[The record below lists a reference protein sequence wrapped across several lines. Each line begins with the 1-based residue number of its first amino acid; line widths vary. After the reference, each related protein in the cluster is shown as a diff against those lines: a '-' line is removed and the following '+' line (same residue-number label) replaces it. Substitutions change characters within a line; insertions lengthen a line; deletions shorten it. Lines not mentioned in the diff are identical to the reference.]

1 MLIKNVYFLI
11 LLLNLI
17 QNSEIIIEFKSTLSE
32 IPKDLS
38 PIDFFT
44 SLISNELYTNIN
56 IGNPVQNFN
65 FLIDFDSYHT
75 YIIKDNNIF
84 KNNKNTFQDSRSN
97 SFKILTKDIF
107 FQNLNFQR
115 ASFCS
120 DYITINENI
129 KNMNYSFLYV
139 QDKKLKKN
147 INYPGVIGM
156 GVVSNGE
163 PFYNEVGLI
172 YQLRKA
178 NITNNYFYTI
188 VFDDNSFNG
197 KIIIGKN
204 IYEEFSSDD
213 FINDYCLVTYE
224 YQYYWG
230 WDKVE
235 SYYSSKK
242 LEIKNIY
249 LKPELGVIVV
259 NLKIKDI
266 LKNKFFDEKIKEG
279 KCYEESQL
287 FYSFFYCDKDVM
299 IDIDKFHFQ
308 ILNNGPQLFFLESND
323 LILEY
328 NNKIYFLMIFEAN
341 FPSDQIYFGYPFFK
355 KFDLIFNQDNRKVGF
370 YNFKINHKSKQNS
383 NSDNDKDKT
392 DENVDNINNNIND
405 DNKKEEKLDNN
416 INKNNYNIKK
426 FFAKFLF
433 YIFII
438 LLVLLLTYFIFYFY
452 RKIKRKSN
460 EKLYEEFNNP
470 TDNDN
475 EK

>member
-1 MLIKNVYFLI
+1 MLIENVYFLI

-17 QNSEIIIEFKSTLSE
+17 QNPEIIIEFKSTLSE

-56 IGNPVQNFN
+56 IGNPLQNFD

-163 PFYNEVGLI
+163 PLYNEVGLI
-172 YQLRKA
+172 YQLKKA
-178 NITNNYFYTI
+178 NVTNNYFYTI

-197 KIIIGKN
+197 KILIGKN

-213 FINDYCLVTYE
+213 FINDYCLVTY
-224 YQYYWG
+224 
-230 WDKVE
+230 
-235 SYYSSKK
+235 
-242 LEIKNIY
+242 
-249 LKPELGVIVV
+249 
-259 NLKIKDI
+259 
-266 LKNKFFDEKIKEG
+266 
-279 KCYEESQL
+279 
-287 FYSFFYCDKDVM
+287 
-299 IDIDKFHFQ
+299 
-308 ILNNGPQLFFLESND
+308 
-323 LILEY
+323 
-328 NNKIYFLMIFEAN
+328 
-341 FPSDQIYFGYPFFK
+341 
-355 KFDLIFNQDNRKVGF
+355 
-370 YNFKINHKSKQNS
+370 
-383 NSDNDKDKT
+383 
-392 DENVDNINNNIND
+392 
-405 DNKKEEKLDNN
+405 
-416 INKNNYNIKK
+416 
-426 FFAKFLF
+426 
-433 YIFII
+433 
-438 LLVLLLTYFIFYFY
+438 
-452 RKIKRKSN
+452 
-460 EKLYEEFNNP
+460 
-470 TDNDN
+470 
-475 EK
+475 